1 MVGTASFL
9 FLSSEVVCVPRA
21 PPIGAG
27 GTGATTST
35 ARPLQRCL
43 GAGVAATELAREV
56 GQARTHKRLGYLDG
70 PKRSKGCPDQGRS
83 GLRRLSGATVQA
95 SSRTNV
101 SLRSARPMV
110 SASR

>member
-27 GTGATTST
+27 GAGATTST
-35 ARPLQRCL
+35 ARPPQRCL

-83 GLRRLSGATVQA
+83 GLRGLVLRDDSGVVEDERLAA
-95 SSRTNV
+95 
-101 SLRSARPMV
+101 LREADGLGV
-110 SASR
+110 